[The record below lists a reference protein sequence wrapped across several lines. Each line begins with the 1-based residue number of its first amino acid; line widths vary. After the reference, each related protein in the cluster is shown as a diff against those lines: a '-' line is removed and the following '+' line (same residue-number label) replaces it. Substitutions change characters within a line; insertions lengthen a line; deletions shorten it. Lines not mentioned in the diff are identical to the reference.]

1 MLRCM
6 PAFHSLSASSRSLHN
21 MTLPALLCLA
31 LAAAGCASKTAQLG
45 SDGLVTGSTGPAATA
60 GDGGPGSYMKTR
72 DLAQAWATHQGDEK
86 IGFAYAESLG
96 KLGQQDAQI
105 DVLKAIS
112 IAHPSDVAIQ
122 SRIGKALLTVNRPGE
137 AATVL
142 ERAAATNQADWKTY
156 SALGSAYDQQGQYD
170 LARAQYAKALQM
182 QPGALSVQNNLG
194 MSYALQGNL
203 SQAEKILRAALAQ
216 PNSATEP
223 HIRQNLAL
231 MIGLQ
236 GRFDE
241 ARQIAS
247 ADLPPD
253 QVEAN
258 LAYLQQMLA
267 KKNTWA
273 QLSNQQAAN

>member
-1 MLRCM
+1 MLKCM
-6 PAFHSLSASSRSLHN
+6 PAPHFSSASMISV
-21 MTLPALLCLA
+21 PLLCLA
-31 LAAAGCASKTAQLG
+31 LAAGGCASKTAQLG
-45 SDGLVTGSTGPAATA
+45 DGLTTGSTAPAAGA
-60 GDGGPGSYMKTR
+60 GTNDPGSYMKTR
-72 DLAQAWATHQGDEK
+72 NLSQEWATHQGDEK

-112 IAHPSDVAIQ
+112 VAHPSDVGVQ

-137 AATVL
+137 AAAVL
-142 ERAAATNQADWKTY
+142 ERAVATNQADWKTY

-203 SQAEKILRAALAQ
+203 PQSEKILRTALAQ

-231 MIGLQ
+231 VVGLQ

-253 QVEAN
+253 QVETN